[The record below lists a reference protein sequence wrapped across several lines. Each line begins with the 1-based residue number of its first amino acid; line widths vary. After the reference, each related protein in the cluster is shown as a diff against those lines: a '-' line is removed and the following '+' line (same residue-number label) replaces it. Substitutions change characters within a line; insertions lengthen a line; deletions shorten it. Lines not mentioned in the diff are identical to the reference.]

1 MMIKGNELK
10 ELVSAD
16 IELHN
21 ALIEGLD
28 YIFSDGWDYEILK
41 IWIDFRQLLSFN
53 KDLDIDSYEVIINF
67 LAEMKEGYKR
77 DWEDEAA
84 SHIKMLD
91 FSISLL
97 SLYKNCLVLEKS
109 FLQPLQDVFEVVEM
123 KAVRGA

>member
-16 IELHN
+16 MELHN

-28 YIFSDGWDYEILK
+28 YIFTDGWDYEILK

-53 KDLDIDSYEVIINF
+53 KDLDIDSYEGFINF
-67 LAEMKEGYKR
+67 LKMIKDGYQR

-84 SHIKMLD
+84 SHIKMLG

-109 FLQPLQDVFEVVEM
+109 FLQPLQDMFEVLNEV
-123 KAVRGA
+123 